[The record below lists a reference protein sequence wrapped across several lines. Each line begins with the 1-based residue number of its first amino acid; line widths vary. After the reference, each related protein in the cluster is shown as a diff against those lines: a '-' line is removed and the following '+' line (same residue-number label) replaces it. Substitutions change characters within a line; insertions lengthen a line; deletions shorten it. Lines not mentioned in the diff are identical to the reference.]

1 GFGKAAELAR
11 AERQQRVEHVQRLR
25 DRFLMGVRERI
36 PDVRLNGPDPFT
48 HPEQRHPANANLSFP
63 GVDNQTLLLRLD
75 MKGIAVSAGP
85 ACSSGSVEPSHV
97 LTAIGVPR
105 DVAAG

>member
-1 GFGKAAELAR
+1 
-11 AERQQRVEHVQRLR
+11 
-25 DRFLMGVRERI
+25 
-36 PDVRLNGPDPFT
+36 
-48 HPEQRHPANANLSFP
+48 RHPANANLSFP

-105 DVAAG
+105 DVAAGSIRVTFGMGNDEEDVDYLVTELAAAVDALRKRSGHMPVQV